1 MTDIPFTPP
10 APRPHATGVRAWLRL
25 LLGAWILSWL
35 PAGYRRLLGRGEAL
49 PEGFLAAF
57 DADAPHHVAM
67 AALGLI
73 PDWIMAGVRNR
84 GMRPTPVLR
93 PHAPRRAARDPP
105 LRPVGCR
112 PAASTRLDHP
122 WIGGAPASP

>member
-1 MTDIPFTPP
+1 MTVIPFTPA
-10 APRPHATGVRAWLRL
+10 APRPHATAVRAWLRL

-35 PAGYRRLLGRGEAL
+35 PAVCRRRLARAETL
-49 PEGFLAAF
+49 PEGLLAAL
-57 DADAPHHVAM
+57 DPDAPHHVTM

-93 PHAPRRAARDPP
+93 PPAPRRAARDPP
-105 LRPVGCR
+105 PWAARACASA
-112 PAASTRLDHP
+112 PARHGHP
-122 WIGGAPASP
+122 WIGGAPGSP